1 MQDGGKRGTIVSR
14 GEKKEISRKL
24 ITRNLLSDEMDY
36 IYFTIARVEHIL
48 ALCVQVFSVEAEIFS
63 LLSKAKCLIGSES
76 ELPATAQTFQSDKV
90 FTGDRGRPR
99 YNITRQQVQLEYFKH
114 YGFNTVEMAAMLG
127 VSEATVRRRLQELS
141 IDRFKI

>member
-1 MQDGGKRGTIVSR
+1 
-14 GEKKEISRKL
+14 
-24 ITRNLLSDEMDY
+24 MDY

-63 LLSKAKCLIGSES
+63 LLSKAKCLIASES